1 MTPEPGIFDQAAE
14 EMVDLANRLAEDHP
28 DADLWDLA
36 DGLLAGAVH
45 YWLFSR
51 KPCGDPQCE
60 DCAPIATAPRRTREL
75 TRLATESAADS
86 DFYHHPEDLD
96 AGRA

>member
-1 MTPEPGIFDQAAE
+1 MTPEPGIFDQAAD

-28 DADLWDLA
+28 DVDLWELA

-45 YWLFSR
+45 YWLFCR
-51 KPCGDPQCE
+51 KPCGGPACE
-60 DCAPIATAPRRTREL
+60 DCAPIATAGRRVQAL
-75 TRLATESAADS
+75 ARLAQQSAEES

>member
-1 MTPEPGIFDQAAE
+1 MTPEQGIFDQAADE
-14 EMVDLANRLAEDHP
+14 AVDLANRLAEIHP
-28 DADLWDLA
+28 DADLWELA

-51 KPCGDPQCE
+51 KPCGDPACE
-60 DCAPIATAPRRTREL
+60 DCAPVATAERRVREL
-75 TRLATESAADS
+75 SQLARESAQES

>member
-1 MTPEPGIFDQAAE
+1 MTPDPGIYDQAAD

-28 DADLWDLA
+28 DVDLWELA

-60 DCAPIATAPRRTREL
+60 DCAPIATAQRRSREL
-75 TRLATESAADS
+75 TRLAAESAEES

-96 AGRA
+96 AGNA